1 MATFRTRARALDM
14 LGHQQVASIATAVS
28 ELFKNAH
35 DAYAKYAEV
44 DYIRYHNLFVL
55 RDDGIGMTDEEF
67 QGRWLVLGTDN
78 KLEPEPPPADR
89 ERRPIMGEKGIG
101 RLSIATIGPQVLV
114 LTRAK
119 RAGKLHDLVAAFIN
133 WRVFSLPKIDLDQI
147 EIPVHTFSGRRYLN
161 QGDVAALVQEAKNN
175 VLRLQSS
182 LQPED
187 VSYLLREM
195 DAFRIDPTQLDSFL
209 PPLGTAAS
217 LANGGTGTYFFVAP
231 VDESLDIDLVE
242 SEETTSPF
250 KKTLI
255 GFGNTMLAGASTLSL
270 RTAFRDHQGQDNIV
284 ELIDPERE
292 FFTPTN
298 FADADHTIIG
308 EFDHTGTFHGKIRIY
323 EEQIEYTLP
332 PPAKYGSKTACGEFS
347 LAFAYLQGDI
357 KESLLYQKNPE
368 EYYRLNKRLKS
379 VGGIYLYRDGIRILP
394 YGRSD
399 YDFLDIEQRRSKGAA
414 YYFFSYRRMFGAI
427 TVTRDKN
434 GGLQEKAGREGF
446 KENKAYRTLKHLCEE
461 LLVNVGAEF
470 FRKEGPRA
478 ELWSTRRAELERNEL
493 LRRQR
498 EQQVRTKRAAFGQEL
513 EERLVQI
520 ERGEPQN
527 EAEALLKEAAERLK
541 VATEV
546 RPAEQAARA
555 VVQAEGEIRQ
565 RLKNLREKYHIAK
578 PRGVGLSKKAEEDWE
593 AYVLSAEELERKV
606 YNPFAE
612 RLEKI
617 IGRASQATQV
627 AVDRRKR
634 AEEALSG
641 EIKSA
646 RKLTQRE
653 LQGTTNAIDLLAD
666 SVSAITREIKDD
678 IERLIAHSL
687 EQLAALNL
695 TQMTDEQFVQTR
707 GEIEQR
713 LAVTAEAQRERL
725 LRVRETLVSAMQN
738 LSPVSAVPGP
748 ELVEA
753 LEEELLALRDRMEAD
768 LALTQLG
775 MAIEIIN
782 HEFGAAIRS
791 VRTGLRQLK
800 TWADKNPNLRQL
812 HESLRTSFDHLE
824 GYLALFTPLHRRL
837 YPVKVK
843 IKGVDIYTYLRDLF
857 RERAERDLCSI
868 ESTPAF
874 TELQFEG
881 YPSTFYSVF
890 INLVDNA
897 LYWITERRGAGR
909 VVLDAD
915 GAAML
920 VSDTG
925 SGVPKRDRDKI
936 FERGFTRKKDGRGLG
951 LYIAKESLRR
961 AGYRILLDE
970 PRLGGTTFR
979 IEPDAGQPLDMEAKK
994 S

>member
-14 LGHQQVASIATAVS
+14 LGHQQVASIPTAVS

-35 DAYAKYAEV
+35 DAYAKYCEV
-44 DYIRYHNLFVL
+44 DYIRYHSLFIL

-78 KLEPEPPPADR
+78 KLEPEAPPADR
-89 ERRPIMGEKGIG
+89 EFRPIMGEKGIG

-147 EIPVHTFSGRRYLN
+147 EVPVHIFSGRRYVD

-175 VLRLQSS
+175 ILRLQSS
-182 LQPED
+182 LKPED
-187 VSYLLREM
+187 VSDLLREM
-195 DAFRIDPTQLDSFL
+195 DSFKVDPTQLDSFL
-209 PPLGTAAS
+209 PPLGSATS
-217 LANGGTGTYFFVAP
+217 LANGGTGTYFIVSP
-231 VDESLDIDLVE
+231 VDEILDIDLAE

-255 GFGNTMLAGASTLSL
+255 GFGNTMIAGAPPPSL
-270 RTAFRDHQGQDNIV
+270 RTAFRDHQSRDNIV

-308 EFDHTGTFHGKIRIY
+308 DFDSTGTFHGKVRIY
-323 EEQIEYTLP
+323 EQEIEYVLP
-332 PPAKYGSKTACGEFS
+332 PPAKYSNKTACGAFS

-357 KESLLYQKNPE
+357 KDSLLYQKDPE
-368 EYYRLNKRLKS
+368 EFSRLNKRLVS

-414 YYFFSYRRMFGAI
+414 YYFFSYRRIFGAI
-427 TVTRDKN
+427 TVTRETN

-446 KENKAYRTLKHLCEE
+446 KENKAFRTLRDLCIN
-461 LLVNVGAEF
+461 LLINVAAEF

-478 ELWSTRRAELERNEL
+478 DIWSTRRADLERNEL

-498 EQQVRTKRAAFGQEL
+498 EQQVRSKRAAFSQDL
-513 EERLVQI
+513 EARLAQI

-527 EAEALLKEAAERLK
+527 EAEALLAEAAERLK
-541 VATEV
+541 QATAV

-565 RLKNLREKYHIAK
+565 RLKSLREKYHLAK
-578 PRGVGLSKKAEEDWE
+578 PRGIALSKKTEADWE
-593 AYVLSAEELERKV
+593 AYLVSSEELEHKV

-612 RLEKI
+612 RLEKM

-653 LQGTTNAIDLLAD
+653 LQETTNAIDLLAD
-666 SVSAITREIKDD
+666 HVSAITREIKDD
-678 IERLIAHSL
+678 MERLIARSL

-695 TQMTDEQFVQTR
+695 SQMTDEQFVQTR
-707 GEIEQR
+707 SELEQR
-713 LAVTAEAQRERL
+713 LAVTAEAQRERI
-725 LRVRETLVSAMQN
+725 LRVRETLVTSMQN
-738 LSPVSAVPGP
+738 LSPGSAVPGP

-782 HEFGAAIRS
+782 HEFGAAIQS

-800 TWADKNPNLRQL
+800 TWADKNPNLRPL
-812 HESLRTSFDHLE
+812 HDGLRTSFDHLE
-824 GYLALFTPLHRRL
+824 GYLGLFTPLHRRL

-843 IKGVDIYTYLRDLF
+843 IRGADICTYLRDLF
-857 RERAERDLCSI
+857 RERTKRDLCSI
-868 ESTPAF
+868 EATSAF

-881 YPSTFYSVF
+881 YPSAFYSVF
-890 INLVDNA
+890 INLVDNS
-897 LYWITERRGAGR
+897 LYWIAERQGAGR
-909 VVLDAD
+909 VVLDAE
-915 GAAML
+915 GSAML

-925 SGVPKRDRDKI
+925 PGVPKRDRDKI

-951 LYIAKESLRR
+951 LYISKEALRR

-970 PRLGGTTFR
+970 PRLGGVTFR
-979 IEPDAGQPLDMEAKK
+979 IEPDVGQPFATEAQTL
-994 S
+994 